1 MKERE
6 IESAQEATYR
16 NERFNRSMRS
26 LDWSLSKGDS
36 SKFAWL
42 SDGGASAERMY
53 AELDKDATD
62 NNGWDIVRELKRTC
76 AINRAMKALKSQGK
90 HSLAETLQL
99 IYKYGNDR
107 NRSIR
112 ALALAEKASKMTMKN
127 ETKLKYFISKSEWNS
142 AKARYFRNR
151 KELLELF
158 V

>member
-6 IESAQEATYR
+6 VESAQEATYR

-53 AELDKDATD
+53 AELDKDVAD
-62 NNGWDIVRELKRTC
+62 NGWDVVRALKQAC
-76 AINRAMKALKSQGK
+76 AIQKAVKALKSQGK

-112 ALALAEKASKMTMKN
+112 ALALAEKTSKMTMKN
-127 ETKLKYFISKSEWNS
+127 ESKLKYFISKSEWNS

-158 V
+158 A